1 MHFAVNGV
9 HFFVQRAGVVALRF
23 QYGVDVLNVLIGVV
37 NKVIEQGTVGVQNI
51 AQHFQLHVVLLALLL
66 HFFFQQYG
74 VGYICHVH
82 QHAGNVFA
90 VIYAV
95 EIEIQIAF
103 FIINFHF
110 LAHQWV
116 QRGNQTFF
124 GAGVVEL
131 PHEVVGGVQVVC
143 VNQVA

>member
-1 MHFAVNGV
+1 M
-9 HFFVQRAGVVALRF
+9 QRAGVVALRF

-51 AQHFQLHVVLLALLL
+51 AQHFQLHVVLLALLF
-66 HFFFQQYG
+66 HFLLQQHSI
-74 VGYICHVH
+74 GYIFHVY

-95 EIEIQIAF
+95 EVEIQIAF
-103 FIINFHF
+103 FVVNFHF
-110 LAHQWV
+110 LVNQGV
-116 QRGNQTFF
+116 QRSNQTFF